1 MTEIYNYVF
10 HYNHYE
16 ELWWAIPRESY
27 NDYWNGKKDNCLFST
42 TIKDLIDII
51 EDKWTY

>member
-10 HYNHYE
+10 HYNHNE
-16 ELWWAIPRESY
+16 DLWWAIPRESY
-27 NDYWNGKKDNCLFST
+27 NNYWNGEKHECFFAL

>member
-1 MTEIYNYVF
+1 MF
-10 HYNHYE
+10 HYNHHE
-16 ELWWAIPRESY
+16 GLWWAIPRDSC